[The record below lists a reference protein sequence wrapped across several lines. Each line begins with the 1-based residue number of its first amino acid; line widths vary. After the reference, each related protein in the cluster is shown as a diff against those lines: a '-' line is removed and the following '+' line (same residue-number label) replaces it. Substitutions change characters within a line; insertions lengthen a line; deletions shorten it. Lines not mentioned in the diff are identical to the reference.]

1 LRSRLCAENRAA
13 HADAHR
19 TVEFVR
25 IRRHQRH
32 LDFQAHL
39 TRLDLVR
46 RRAGTLPGTQDK
58 TRAHVGGAATLRI
71 DLKPSLK
78 LAALLGAVHL
88 LALAAAW
95 VSLADWPRYLVGSG
109 VLLSG
114 AMCLVEVLQRSST
127 AALSLELHADGR
139 ASWRDRNGTWHEGS
153 LGADRFVSTALVVMG
168 LEMDRGRKWLVLM
181 ADSASAEELRRLR
194 LWLRWRQGAGSA
206 KGPEPTPPE

>member
-1 LRSRLCAENRAA
+1 MSA
-13 HADAHR
+13 
-19 TVEFVR
+19 
-25 IRRHQRH
+25 
-32 LDFQAHL
+32 
-39 TRLDLVR
+39 
-46 RRAGTLPGTQDK
+46 
-58 TRAHVGGAATLRI
+58 AATLQI

-95 VSLADWPRYLVGSG
+95 LSLADWPRYLVGSG

-114 AMCLVEVLQRSST
+114 AVCLVEVLQRSSG

-139 ASWRDRNGTWHEGS
+139 ASWRDRNGTWHEGR
-153 LGADRFVSTALVVMG
+153 LGAERFVSTALIVMG
-168 LEMDRGRKWLVLM
+168 LEMNRGRKWLVLM

-206 KGPEPTPPE
+206 QESDPTPPE